1 MENKNNPTRRVQKA
15 LSVQKIK
22 DTPFLHMGAY
32 LTKAEQKN
40 KVGTAELTAD
50 DYELFTTDDDES
62 KEKSN
67 VKVELKIQRAEFQAI
82 RYLKNK
88 GAEIT
93 MMSLRQ
99 ATTMFM
105 RIIDRRKSY
114 QLN

>member
-1 MENKNNPTRRVQKA
+1 MHT
-15 LSVQKIK
+15 I
-22 DTPFLHMGAY
+22 AY
-32 LTKAEQKN
+32 NEQAEQKN

-50 DYELFTTDDDES
+50 DYEQFTTDDEPE
-62 KEKSN
+62 EKSN
-67 VKVELKIQRAEFQAI
+67 VRVELKIQRAEFQAV

-93 MMSLRQ
+93 FLSLRQ